1 MMHVSISRAW
11 LFSRTAQRVYLL
23 CAILNLALLATRIG
37 VAAAMASAGV
47 SALPPTVALL
57 VKGFLFPEIVGSA
70 VLFSWYVVLLAGNR
84 WQLQEES
91 AVVCVFDFLLNRDAR
106 LLFCRLPLPCFSRSG
121 GVCGASSFD
130 RLEFLSK
137 AGLQPA
143 GSTSVSLPVFTS

>member
-47 SALPPTVALL
+47 SSLPPTVALL

-70 VLFSWYVVLLAGNR
+70 VLFVGMSYCWLAIGGSYKKKVLWFVFLTFFLIATPVYYFAVYRSLASREAG
-84 WQLQEES
+84 ES
-91 AVVCVFDFLLNRDAR
+91 AEPV
-106 LLFCRLPLPCFSRSG
+106 
-121 GVCGASSFD
+121 
-130 RLEFLSK
+130 LSI
-137 AGLQPA
+137 
-143 GSTSVSLPVFTS
+143 V